1 MHVNGNL
8 DSHPL
13 ATLQIL
19 AILSAFSWRI
29 HSILLL
35 LCLLSCSEKPVNV
48 SESFVVFVVQFIY
61 FSDEFLLMIQY

>member
-1 MHVNGNL
+1 MNGNL

-35 LCLLSCSEKPVNV
+35 LCLLSCSEKPV